1 MRKTMLMYE
10 KLFVFCLLVLVH
22 VPVSN
27 AQATDYFDIIDQY
40 IADIFEQYAEES
52 EKEPDFDTFYEEL
65 SALSQQ
71 PLDLNQ
77 AEREDFGKMIFLS
90 DLQIENILYYRY
102 KVGMLLTIYELMLV
116 EGLDM
121 TDIRRML
128 PFVCLSENIDK
139 KWGRINFKEALKYGK
154 NEILTRFDFIP
165 EQKAGY
171 IKNEQ
176 DSSAYLG
183 NPLYHHLKYRFHHR
197 DKLCVNVTAEQ
208 DAGEQ
213 FWGKHHKG
221 YDFLS
226 GSFQLKDHGCLRNL
240 IVGDYQVSFGQ
251 GLVIRQTFNLGKS
264 AMATKICNTNQGFTR
279 YGSTNEYNFM
289 RGLACSWRFG
299 KTQLHL
305 FYSNKLEDGN
315 VQDDRLTGF
324 YTSGY
329 HRTAL
334 ECMKRDVV
342 HQQVLGGNFT
352 FQGASFQ
359 VGMSGLALNL
369 NKKLDPRPYPYN
381 LYYFR
386 GDRQFAAGIHYRFR
400 WHQFN
405 VFGEAAGVS
414 EFKYPAVL
422 TGVTCTPVSR
432 VNFALLHRYFP
443 PEYNAFYSSTF
454 AASSG
459 AGNEQGFYLGV
470 EVLPVKHWKLAFY
483 ADAYNFP
490 WLRYGIDFPSKGNDY
505 FLQLN
510 YMPQQHLSILMRLK
524 HKQTQVN
531 PSGSKAVI
539 PILVNQQKSSLR
551 VQLVYEA
558 GNVKFKNQA
567 DANLSKKGLSTSTY
581 GIAMLQEIS
590 VKFKKTPLHFDVSL
604 LFFDAKNH
612 ENRLYMYERDILYA
626 FSTPSF
632 SGVGCKYYVN
642 LRYDLTPKF
651 SCWLKIAQTHYADD
665 REKIGN
671 SHEAILG
678 DRKTEIKC
686 LIRLKF

>member
-1 MRKTMLMYE
+1 MRSTILMYE
-10 KLFVFCLLVLVH
+10 KLFVFCLLMLVH
-22 VPVSN
+22 VPDSN
-27 AQATDYFDIIDQY
+27 AQATDCFDNIDQY

-52 EKEPDFDTFYEEL
+52 EKEMDFDSFYEEL
-65 SALSQQ
+65 FGLSQQ
-71 PLDLNQ
+71 ALDLNQ
-77 AEREDFGKMIFLS
+77 AGREDFGKMIFLS

-102 KVGMLLTIYELMLV
+102 KAGMFLTIYELMLV

-128 PFVCLSENIDK
+128 PFVCLSENGDE
-139 KWGRINFKEALKYGK
+139 KWERINFKEALKYGK
-154 NEILTRFDFIP
+154 NEVLTRFDIIP

-176 DSSAYLG
+176 DSPAYLG
-183 NPLYHHLKYRFHHR
+183 NPLCHHLKYRFHYR
-197 DKLCVNVTAEQ
+197 DKLYVNTTAEK

-226 GSFQLKDHGCLRNL
+226 GSIQLKDYGCLRNL

-264 AMATKICNTNQGFTR
+264 AMATKICDTDQGFKR

-289 RGLACSWRFG
+289 RGLACSWQFG
-299 KTQLHL
+299 KAHLHL

-315 VQDDRLTGF
+315 LQDDRLTGF

-342 HQQVLGGNFT
+342 HQQAAGGNFT
-352 FQGASFQ
+352 FQGAWFQ
-359 VGMSGLALNL
+359 VGVSSLALSL
-369 NKKLDPRPYPYN
+369 DKKLDPKPYPYN

-386 GDRQFAAGIHYRFR
+386 DDRQFAAGIHYRFR

-405 VFGEAAGVS
+405 IFGEAAGVS
-414 EFKYPAVL
+414 DFKYPAVL
-422 TGVTCTPVSR
+422 TGVTCAPVSR
-432 VNFALLHRYFP
+432 VNFALLYRYFP

-459 AGNEQGFYLGV
+459 AGNEQGFYFGM
-470 EVLPVKHWKLAFY
+470 EVLPFKHWKLAFY
-483 ADAYNFP
+483 ADAYKFP

-510 YMPQQHLSILMRLK
+510 YTPQQHLSILMRLK

-539 PILVNQQKSSLR
+539 PILAEQQKSALR
-551 VQLVYEA
+551 LQFVYEA
-558 GNVKFKNQA
+558 GSVKFKNQV
-567 DANLSKKGLSTSTY
+567 DGNLNKKELNTY
-581 GIAMLQEIS
+581 GLAMLQEIS
-590 VKFKKTPLHFDVSL
+590 VKLKKTPLHFDLSF
-604 LFFDAKNH
+604 LFFDAKNY
-612 ENRLYMYERDILYA
+612 ENLLYMYERDVLYA

-642 LRYDLTPKF
+642 LRYDFTPKL

-665 REKIGN
+665 REKIGS
-671 SHEAILG
+671 SHEAIMG

-686 LIRLKF
+686 LVRLKF